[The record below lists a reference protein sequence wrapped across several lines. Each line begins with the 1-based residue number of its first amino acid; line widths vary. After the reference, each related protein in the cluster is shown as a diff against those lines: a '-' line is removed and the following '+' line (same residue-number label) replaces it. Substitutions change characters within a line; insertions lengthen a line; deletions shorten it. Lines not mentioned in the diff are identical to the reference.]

1 MIDNSYLILDKRI
14 ELKGIIFE
22 DFVNYKKPSM
32 TLMFPKCDFK
42 CDYECGESWC
52 QNWELA
58 AAPSQMVNIK
68 ELLEQYKSNPITEAI
83 VLQGLEP
90 LDSLIDVCFVA
101 ACLANLKIADDL
113 VIYTGYTKTEVPMHT
128 IYQIAEIIP
137 GNLIMKWGRFKPRHT
152 PHYDPVLG
160 VKLASD
166 NQYGE
171 LITK

>member
-1 MIDNSYLILDKRI
+1 MKNKI

-42 CDYECGESWC
+42 CDLECGESWC

-58 AAPSQMVNIK
+58 AAPSQTVDIK
-68 ELLEQYKSNPITEAI
+68 DLLERYKNNPITEAI

-90 LDSLIDVCFVA
+90 LDSLIDVYTVA
-101 ACLANLKIADDL
+101 AFLKELNITDDL
-113 VIYTGYTKTEVPMHT
+113 VIYTGYTPDEDPALAIQELANIV
-128 IYQIAEIIP
+128 P
-137 GNLIMKWGRFKPRHT
+137 GNLIVKWGRFKPRHT
-152 PHYDPVLG
+152 PHYDAILG

-171 LITK
+171 LIKNEKNK